1 MAHQDNP
8 LTLSASGLTRRYG
21 NNIAVS
27 DVSLSL
33 RKGEIIGLLGPNGA
47 GKSTTMKMITG
58 NLAPTEGSIQVC
70 GIDLIDDPIAAK
82 TKIGYLPEIP
92 PLYKELRVNEYLKL
106 VAKLHKVS
114 AKRIH
119 VAIDHAKERTG
130 LTEMSQRLIG
140 SLSKGFQQRVG
151 IAQAIIHEPEVVIL
165 DEPTVGLDPNQIIE
179 IRSLIKELG
188 KSHSVI
194 LSTHILPEV
203 EAICDSVKIMHKGR
217 VVFDDGIGELRQ
229 FRSGKSIQASFR
241 NPPTQTLL
249 ENTLSNVKI
258 TTIREGVYRISG
270 LELEHD
276 PTDDLV
282 QISVNKGWGLFEL
295 VGAQASVEEV
305 FVELT
310 TQDIVSM

>member
-1 MAHQDNP
+1 M
-8 LTLSASGLTRRYG
+8 
-21 NNIAVS
+21 
-27 DVSLSL
+27 
-33 RKGEIIGLLGPNGA
+33 
-47 GKSTTMKMITG
+47 
-58 NLAPTEGSIQVC
+58 
-70 GIDLIDDPIAAK
+70 
-82 TKIGYLPEIP
+82 
-92 PLYKELRVNEYLKL
+92 
-106 VAKLHKVS
+106 
-114 AKRIH
+114 
-119 VAIDHAKERTG
+119 AIDNAEERTG

-188 KSHSVI
+188 KNHSVI

-203 EAICDSVKIMHKGR
+203 EAICDSVKILHKGK
-217 VVFDDGIGELRQ
+217 VVFDDDIDALRQ
-229 FRSGKSIQASFR
+229 FRSGKSIQVSFR
-241 NPPTQTLL
+241 NPPTQELL
-249 ENTLSNVKI
+249 DSALDNVKI

-270 LELEHD
+270 RELEYD

-282 QISVNKGWGLFEL
+282 QISAHKGWGLFEL

-310 TQDIVSM
+310 TQDSLQA

>member
-1 MAHQDNP
+1 MADHDIP
-8 LTLSASGLTRRYG
+8 LTLSASGLTRKYG
-21 NNIAVS
+21 NNTAVN

-33 RKGEIIGLLGPNGA
+33 HKGEIIGLLGPNGA
-47 GKSTTMKMITG
+47 GKSTMMKMITG
-58 NLAPTEGSIQVC
+58 NLAPSEGSIQVC

-92 PLYKELRVNEYLKL
+92 PVYKELRVNEYLKL

-114 AKRIH
+114 SKKIQ
-119 VAIDHAKERTG
+119 VAIDNAEERTG

-188 KSHSVI
+188 KNHSVI

-203 EAICDSVKIMHKGR
+203 EAICDSVKILHKGK
-217 VVFDDGIGELRQ
+217 VVFDDDIDALRQ
-229 FRSGKSIQASFR
+229 FRSGKSIQVSFR
-241 NPPTQTLL
+241 NPPTQELL
-249 ENTLSNVKI
+249 DSALDNVKI

-270 LELEHD
+270 RELEYD

-282 QISVNKGWGLFEL
+282 QISAHKGWGLFEL

-310 TQDIVSM
+310 TQDSL

>member
-1 MAHQDNP
+1 M
-8 LTLSASGLTRRYG
+8 
-21 NNIAVS
+21 
-27 DVSLSL
+27 
-33 RKGEIIGLLGPNGA
+33 
-47 GKSTTMKMITG
+47 MKMITG
-58 NLAPTEGSIQVC
+58 NLAPSEGSIQVC

-92 PLYKELRVNEYLKL
+92 PVYKELRVNEYLKL

-114 AKRIH
+114 SKKIQ
-119 VAIDHAKERTG
+119 VAIDNAEERTG

-188 KSHSVI
+188 KNHSVI

-203 EAICDSVKIMHKGR
+203 EAICDSVKILHKGK
-217 VVFDDGIGELRQ
+217 VVFDDDIDALRQ
-229 FRSGKSIQASFR
+229 FRSGKSIQVSFR
-241 NPPTQTLL
+241 NPPTQELL
-249 ENTLSNVKI
+249 DSALDNVKI

-270 LELEHD
+270 RELEYD

-282 QISVNKGWGLFEL
+282 QISAHKGWGLFEL

-310 TQDIVSM
+310 TQDSLQA